1 VADGDVGATPMA
13 CLEVTGLAAGFVLGA
28 LEPAEMAAVRA
39 HLASCPQPHTEFEE
53 LGSTTP
59 ALLDTVE
66 LVEPPAALKNRIL
79 EAARAD
85 RDATRPIAAALVPA
99 AAHRAPR
106 DIPTTRSLRERL
118 GLAGGSGSG
127 SQLAP
132 GWAVLGLAAVLAVV
146 VLGARDL
153 QLQASN
159 EDLAA
164 YQRGV
169 AAALDAAA
177 RPGGELAVLKASE
190 PSSPAAGLAG
200 IRPDGTVAIAI
211 RGLAPTTGSQVYE
224 AWLVGATAAPIPIG
238 GFAVDSSGSGTLT
251 VPQGASTPGI
261 VVALTLEP
269 GPGATTPTL
278 PLIATGTAQAQP
290 G

>member
-39 HLASCPQPHTEFEE
+39 HLASCRQPHTEFEE

-66 LVEPPAALKNRIL
+66 LVEPPAALKNCIL

-99 AAHRAPR
+99 AAPRARR
-106 DIPTTRSLRERL
+106 DIRTTRSLRERL
-118 GLAGGSGSG
+118 GLAGG

-238 GFAVDSSGSGTLT
+238 GFAVDSSGSGTLI

-278 PLIATGTAQAQP
+278 PLIATGRAQAQP